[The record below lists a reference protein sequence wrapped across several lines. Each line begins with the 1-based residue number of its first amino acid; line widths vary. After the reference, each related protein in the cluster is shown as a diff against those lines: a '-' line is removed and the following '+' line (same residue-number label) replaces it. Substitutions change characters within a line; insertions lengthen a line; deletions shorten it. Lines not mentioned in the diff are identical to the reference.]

1 MSSFGLGE
9 TFAPAKS
16 SGSASALFSG
26 GGAPARAAK
35 AAPAKAA
42 SKKGYDDAVDRVLA
56 KGKKRRRPD
65 DDGFV
70 TATAELA
77 ARVNAAPKK
86 AKAPAPAKPAAAAPK
101 PKAPKPAAAA
111 APAREDEDRTV
122 FVGNVPTEATKK
134 QLRTFFKTFGAV
146 ATVRTRSLPTAGVK
160 VDDAGNDAL
169 VKRVCAQKRL
179 LSDAKRTMHAYVVF
193 ETADA
198 AAGAARAA
206 NGAVWPGPAAGAAGA
221 EAAAYVAGEAP
232 EVFHLRVD
240 LASGARDDDAHLR
253 TAFVGNAPRDLTE
266 EGLRTLFAAHLAE
279 LGGHGA
285 IDNVRVVRRK
295 EDHLCIGVAY
305 VMLRDKATLGAALE
319 LDGALYAER
328 PAAKKRPLRVK
339 TCGKRTKA
347 TLAPEERSQKPAKAA
362 PSDRGAKRRL
372 EKKALRAA
380 SRAAKAGAGGAAPRP
395 KGKAAAAPKPWQ
407 GKKAGDADAAKA
419 KKATDAKKKKRKA
432 NPDAGKKFVGK
443 KPKP

>member
-77 ARVNAAPKK
+77 AR
-86 AKAPAPAKPAAAAPK
+86 
-101 PKAPKPAAAA
+101 PAAAA
-111 APAREDEDRTV
+111 APASEDEDRTV

-169 VKRVCAQKRL
+169 VKRVCAQKHL

-198 AAGAARAA
+198 AAEAARA
-206 NGAVWPGPAAGAAGA
+206 NGA
-221 EAAAYVAGEAP
+221 AP

-266 EGLRTLFAAHLAE
+266 EGLRSLFAAHLAE

-347 TLAPEERSQKPAKAA
+347 SLAPEERSQKPAKAA
-362 PSDRGAKRRL
+362 PSDRGATRRL
-372 EKKALRAA
+372 EKKRAA
-380 SRAAKAGAGGAAPRP
+380 SRAAKAGAGAAAPRP

>member
-26 GGAPARAAK
+26 GGARRAPPRPRPPRRRRRRATTMPWT
-35 AAPAKAA
+35 ACWP
-42 SKKGYDDAVDRVLA
+42 GQ
-56 KGKKRRRPD
+56 KRRRPD

-101 PKAPKPAAAA
+101 PKAPGRRRGASWRGRGPHGLRGQRAHGGHEEAAADLLQDLRRRRDGA
-111 APAREDEDRTV
+111 GGRCRPASRSTTRT
-122 FVGNVPTEATKK
+122 T
-134 QLRTFFKTFGAV
+134 
-146 ATVRTRSLPTAGVK
+146 
-160 VDDAGNDAL
+160 L
-169 VKRVCAQKRL
+169 VKRVCAQKHL

-198 AAGAARAA
+198 AAEAARAA
-206 NGAVWPGPAAGAAGA
+206 NGAVWPGPARAPRRR
-221 EAAAYVAGEAP
+221 AAAYVAGEAP
-232 EVFHLRVD
+232 
-240 LASGARDDDAHLR
+240 G
-253 TAFVGNAPRDLTE
+253 
-266 EGLRTLFAAHLAE
+266 

-347 TLAPEERSQKPAKAA
+347 SLAPEERSQKPAKAA

-372 EKKALRAA
+372 EKKALSA
-380 SRAAKAGAGGAAPRP
+380 SEPRGQGGAGAAPRP

-432 NPDAGKKFVGK
+432 NPDAGKRFVGK

>member
-86 AKAPAPAKPAAAAPK
+86 AKAPAPAKPAAARRRR
-101 PKAPKPAAAA
+101 PKPARRGAQ
-111 APAREDEDRTV
+111 REDEDRTV

-146 ATVRTRSLPTAGVK
+146 ATVRTRRCRRPGVK
-160 VDDAGNDAL
+160 VDDAGNDAREARL
-169 VKRVCAQKRL
+169 RPEAPAQRREAHDARL
-179 LSDAKRTMHAYVVF
+179 RRLRDGGRRGRGRARGRTARLRPS
-193 ETADA
+193 
-198 AAGAARAA
+198 GRAA
-206 NGAVWPGPAAGAAGA
+206 LAPPGA

-266 EGLRTLFAAHLAE
+266 EGLRSLFAAHLAE

-347 TLAPEERSQKPAKAA
+347 SLAPEERSQKPAKAA

-380 SRAAKAGAGGAAPRP
+380 SRAAKAGAGAAAPRP